1 MATVSVSS
9 WAEFLEAVAV
19 AGDTVV
25 LPEAAEWDL
34 SEAETITEPIE
45 INCAEIQGNGTNI
58 KGAQFEIAGYCIRN
72 NAALTITEL
81 HWENIY
87 AKCREQ
93 FWKEVYAL
101 DMSLCKI
108 SGQFVNTYGS
118 LFYVFRGTSNFT
130 SCAINASCTSYGN
143 MFDGVAPS
151 QGISRFCR
159 YEIYTT
165 SASSPPWNYD
175 ISPFN
180 YCEKCELI
188 INAPNASGVGFSLD
202 SNTRKVSGCSIR
214 GTIGAS
220 PANLRYTST
229 ADYRNYW
236 LSCVSDAIA
245 KTPDYESS
253 TDAFSKGIV
262 CTESKLRSADY
273 LGSFESYQH
282 SRFPLGEGDEDW
294 HTGNIEWNGGYPYI
308 PKMID
313 MPHLELHPVEQAP
326 YISIFSKQTH
336 QDSFDGNGL
345 AILTPTSCEVTEELN
360 GSYTFTMQHPIDPEG
375 KWKLL
380 QLREIVR
387 IKGQLFTIMTV
398 EHNFQNNS
406 GYVTVTGEH
415 IWYQLGDGWIYPGDI
430 ISAATGEAFIANV
443 KARTEDYGTD
453 MSSMVYDFE
462 GHSDIIP
469 TAPIVKDCAEGC
481 TPIDALIGS
490 GGLVDQDD
498 TGYSELYRDN
508 FNFSINTRMENAL
521 DDAFDI
527 RIGRDLKGIR
537 RTFDTTEFVSYF
549 CCYDKWG
556 NFFAVSWVP
565 TQFITGLYFPHHI
578 VRSKTFNDEGLDVWE
593 FGFAPLI
600 AKGMAFFRRNCK
612 PILGYEIDLED
623 VRNNPDFEVM
633 HLERLKV
640 GDQGTLYDERLG
652 GKLTIKISGTVY
664 DAIRDKVISVTI
676 GDKASFSAP
685 AASTVN
691 IEPEVVGGELYIMDA
706 DGNFIADADD
716 KLIYQEV
723 TGNA

>member
-1 MATVSVSS
+1 MATVNVTS
-9 WAEFLEAVAV
+9 WAEFLAAVAV
-19 AGDTVV
+19 SGDTVV

-34 SEAETITEPIE
+34 SEAEIITTPIE
-45 INCAEIQGNGTNI
+45 INCAEIQGNGTKI
-58 KGAQFEIAGYCIRN
+58 KGVQFEIAGYCIRN
-72 NAALTITEL
+72 NAALTVEEL

-87 AKCREQ
+87 AKCRDA
-93 FWKEVYAL
+93 FWQENGAVE
-101 DMSLCKI
+101 MNRCKV
-108 SGQFVNTYGS
+108 SGKFVNTGYT
-118 LFYVFRGTSNFT
+118 LLWVFRGTSNFT
-130 SCAINASCTSYGN
+130 SCAINASCTSGGN
-143 MFDGVAPS
+143 LLNGANYA

-159 YEIYTT
+159 YEFYTT
-165 SASSPPWNYD
+165 TASTSPFSNA

-188 INAPNASGVGFSLD
+188 INAPNAQAVGFNLSGGT
-202 SNTRKVSGCSIR
+202 NKISGCSVR
-214 GTIGAS
+214 GTIGN
-220 PANLRYTST
+220 PNPGWTSLS
-229 ADYRNYW
+229 DNRNYY
-236 LSCVSDAIA
+236 LSVISDTLARV
-245 KTPDYESS
+245 PEYQSS
-253 TDAFSKGIV
+253 TDAYNYGIV
-262 CTESKLRSADY
+262 CTESELRNADY
-273 LGSFESYQH
+273 LGSFESYNH
-282 SRFPLGEGDEDW
+282 SKFPLGDGDEDW

-313 MPHLELHPVEQAP
+313 MPHLELHPVGQSP
-326 YISIFSKQTH
+326 YICIFKKTTR
-336 QDSFDGNGL
+336 QDEFDGNGE

-360 GSYTFTMQHPIDPEG
+360 GAYTFTMQHPIDPEG

-387 IKGQLFTIMTV
+387 IKGQLFTIMSV

-430 ISAATGEAFIANV
+430 ISAATGEAFIENV

-549 CCYDKWG
+549 CCYDKLG

-578 VRSKTFNDEGLDVWE
+578 VRSKTFNEDGLDVWE
-593 FGFAPLI
+593 FGFSPLI

-612 PILGYEIDLED
+612 PIIGYEIDLED

-664 DAIRDKVISVTI
+664 DAIRDKIISVTI

-706 DGNFIADADD
+706 DGKFIADADD